1 MKAKK
6 IIFVIALLLLALTI
20 AFSLVA
26 CVDDNND
33 IDDDNATNINPPTKT
48 FLTLECDPEQGTV
61 TGGGEYE
68 IMSNVTITAIPNDG
82 YVFKGWYKGAYL
94 FADQPTCSFWI
105 GTKYETFTAIFG
117 KLYSVQLDHDNTQGI
132 ISGDGDYE
140 IGDSVT
146 LSATPYI
153 EHTFLGW
160 YEGDTLISTELEY
173 TFTMG
178 NKDINYSAKF
188 DKILGLEK
196 FDYSILDDGSYVI
209 NNLKERYKFTKEI
222 EIPKYI
228 SEIGDNAFNNNQY
241 LTKVTLG
248 NDVVRI
254 GKFAFYNCDNLTSI
268 TIPEKTTYIDLYAL
282 NSCDNLTEI
291 RYNGTLSQWL
301 NLKGN
306 YQIMHANIDRKL
318 YINDKEIS
326 GNLVIPNDTN
336 HISDSA
342 FKGCSGITSITIPSS
357 VVSIGNNAFMGCDL
371 ISEVRFNG
379 TLEQWLAIEWKNSLM
394 NCGLDKNL
402 YINGKELVGN
412 IIIPNGV
419 TSINNFAFKGC
430 TKITSVTL
438 PEGVISIEENAFSNC
453 SNLAS
458 INIPNSVTSIES
470 YAFNSCSSL
479 SNITLPD
486 SLINI
491 GNFAFSG
498 CSNLAKIVIPNKVT
512 RINSYTFNNCDRLA
526 SITIPTSVIDISDN
540 AFLGCYA
547 LAEIYNLSPLTMTKG
562 SSDYG
567 GIALNAQDVYTSLS
581 APSKITV
588 KDDMMLHTDNG
599 IITLVK
605 YTGNADRVTIP
616 DYVTNIS
623 TLAFSDLNNLMSVTI
638 GSGVKNIA
646 DNAFSSC
653 YTLAEIYNLS
663 NLKFFAGDSSHGLI
677 AYYAHD
683 IFTSLSEP
691 SKLTVENDMIL
702 HTNGNQVTLISYL
715 GNATSVV
722 IPNKVT
728 SIGNNAFRDCS
739 KLTSISIPNNVTV
752 IGKSAFY
759 NCNNLTSITIPN
771 SVTDIG
777 SFAFSGCNN
786 LTSIVIPKGIT
797 TIKMDTFS
805 RCKKLTT
812 VTLPEGIISIG
823 SYAFESCTSLIN
835 ITIPDSVKSIEMFA
849 FADCTSLVNISIP
862 DGVTSIGEYAFSG
875 CTSLVSITIPDS
887 VISIKKNAFYKCNN
901 LTSIIFENISGWFI
915 SDSDTAT
922 SGVNIPV
929 NDSTLNA
936 MYFIYNYREFYW
948 KRA

>member
-1 MKAKK
+1 MKSKK
-6 IIFVIALLLLALTI
+6 IIIVIAMLVLAFAM

-33 IDDDNATNINPPTKT
+33 NDEDDSTVINPPTKT
-48 FLTLECDPEQGTV
+48 LLTLECDPTQGTV

-68 IMSNVTITAIPNDG
+68 IGSSITVNATPNDG
-82 YVFKGWYKGAYL
+82 YIFKGWYKGLDL
-94 FADQPTCSFWI
+94 FADQPTFTFRI
-105 GTKYETFTAIFG
+105 GTKHETYTAKFG
-117 KLYSVQLDHDNTQGI
+117 KLNSVQLDYDNTQGVV
-132 ISGDGDYE
+132 SGVGDYE
-140 IGDSVT
+140 IGSSVT
-146 LSATPYI
+146 LSAAPYNGYV
-153 EHTFLGW
+153 FLGW
-160 YEGDTLISTELEY
+160 YEDDTLISPELNH
-173 TFTMG
+173 TFIM
-178 NKDINYSAKF
+178 NDKSINYSAKF

-209 NNLKERYKFTKEI
+209 NNLKEKYKFTKEI

-248 NDVVRI
+248 NDVIRI
-254 GKFAFYNCDNLTSI
+254 GKSAFYNCDNLTSI

-306 YQIMHANIDRKL
+306 YQIMHADIYRKL

-326 GNLVIPNDTN
+326 GNLVIPNDIN
-336 HISDSA
+336 HISASA
-342 FKGCSGITSITIPSS
+342 FKGCSSITSVTIPSS
-357 VVSIGNNAFMGCDL
+357 VVSIGNDAFMGCDL

-379 TLEQWLAIEWKNSLM
+379 TLEQWLAIKWKNSLM

-419 TSINNFAFKGC
+419 TGINNFSFKGC

-438 PEGVISIEENAFSNC
+438 PEGVISIEENAFSDC
-453 SNLAS
+453 SSLTS

-470 YAFNSCSSL
+470 YAFDFCTSL

-486 SLINI
+486 SLTNI
-491 GNFAFSG
+491 GNFAFAG
-498 CSNLAKIVIPNKVT
+498 CSNLEKIVIPNKVT
-512 RINSYTFNNCDRLA
+512 KINSYTFNNCYRLS

-567 GIALNAQDVYTSLS
+567 GIALYALDVYTSLDAS
-581 APSKITV
+581 SKITV
-588 KDDMMLHTDNG
+588 KDDMVLHTDNG

-605 YTGNADRVTIP
+605 YTGSADRVTIP
-616 DYVTNIS
+616 DDVTNIS

-646 DNAFSSC
+646 DNAFTRC
-653 YTLAEIYNLS
+653 YSLAEIYNLS
-663 NLKFFAGDSSHGLI
+663 TLKFFAGDSSHGLI

-683 IFTSLSEP
+683 IYTSLSET

-728 SIGNNAFRDCS
+728 RIGNNAFRDCS
-739 KLTSISIPNNVTV
+739 KLTSISIPNSVTV
-752 IGKSAFY
+752 IGENAFM
-759 NCNNLTSITIPN
+759 NCSNITNITIPN

-777 SFAFSGCNN
+777 SFAFSGCSN
-786 LTSIVIPKGIT
+786 LTSIVIPNGIT

-823 SYAFESCTSLIN
+823 SYAFASCTSLVS

-849 FADCTSLVNISIP
+849 FADCTSLTNITLPEGIISI
-862 DGVTSIGEYAFSG
+862 GSYAFFNCS
-875 CTSLVSITIPDS
+875 SLTSITIPNS
-887 VISIKKNAFYKCNN
+887 VTNIEYYAFYDCTN
-901 LTSIIFENISGWFI
+901 LTRIIFENTSGWFI
-915 SDSDTAT
+915 SDSYNAE
-922 SGVNIPV
+922 SGVEISV
-929 NDSTLNA
+929 NDPSINA
-936 MYFIYNYREFYW
+936 TNFTTNYYKFYW
-948 KRA
+948 KRV